1 MARRTDGDLSG
12 TPPRRRLWID
22 AIQAKAARIAF
33 RYRGSVFAFT
43 GIGRFVF
50 TTDAFAAIDEVE
62 RTLRPDIELD
72 DIPVM
77 QRLFAAGRL
86 IGRRILGRFLD
97 VGLPGGYADASELL
111 RSR

>member
-1 MARRTDGDLSG
+1 MRFR
-12 TPPRRRLWID
+12 PRPRESHFDIEG
-22 AIQAKAARIAF
+22 A
-33 RYRGSVFAFT
+33 SSAFT

-62 RTLRPDIELD
+62 RTLRPDVELD